1 MADNR
6 RGLTNSYE
14 SAKYSFSGADAK
26 AYFITAKEDG
36 MEGFAATLVESLS
49 TISVQTYEPVGRARA
64 LGHRGIKGF
73 AHSVREIA
81 GTMILTVVN
90 DHPLR
95 PLMNKTTSTTRWSE
109 DKGKGFGSISG
120 NQDILGAGLGNIV
133 QESTSIGTLLGDFG
147 LFIDYVSEYPKY
159 DADFIPNFKLGQ
171 QVAGSRYAH
180 GNKIGRID
188 ADNDGNYNLDY
199 KRTNFYQEMF
209 TDRYLKLREEYLK
222 GEGNR
227 SYGGM
232 FSNYGQDYS
241 LMNRSFEN
249 PKGSGVLYNTGFE
262 SRSGNLLVTDDFR
275 EAFEKSIVQNP
286 DFLKKEYRDDI
297 SKLIDHDPHYTTSHY
312 YRPEIA
318 IRENERAGLYIDGI
332 RIISE
337 GIVTSVNDMV
347 TEMTFQF
354 IAKDLKTIS
363 KLNNFKNDALRAEE
377 LQKILNNSKTRP
389 FQLQQEMDALQAANP
404 ELRDMKTNTHL
415 DKDGNLTT
423 VILAD
428 SGTEWKTTTR
438 KQRRQMYGKKK

>member
-36 MEGFAATLVESLS
+36 MEGFAATPVESLS

-64 LGHRGIKGF
+64 LGYRGIKGF

-95 PLMNKTTSTTRWSE
+95 PLMNKATSKTRWSE
-109 DKGKGFGSISG
+109 DRSHGFGSISG
-120 NQDILGAGLGNIV
+120 DKDILGAGLHNIV

-159 DADFIPNFKLGQ
+159 DADFIPNFKLGEQ
-171 QVAGSRYAH
+171 TF
-180 GNKIGRID
+180 GRRENVPENIH
-188 ADNDGNYNLDY
+188 AATYEGFQMYQ
-199 KRTNFYQEMF
+199 KTNFYEDMF
-209 TDRYLKLREEYLK
+209 TGSYWRHKTKANEAGVPFGTLQDGNITSRDYSKIDAQ
-222 GEGNR
+222 GEGNIIVP
-227 SYGGM
+227 SDKVDD
-232 FSNYGQDYS
+232 FNKFI
-241 LMNRSFEN
+241 LEN
-249 PKGSGVLYNTGFE
+249 PNY
-262 SRSGNLLVTDDFR
+262 
-275 EAFEKSIVQNP
+275 
-286 DFLKKEYRDDI
+286 LKRQYRDDI
-297 SKLIDHDPHYTTSHY
+297 EKLIDPHTLHTFGGYTA
-312 YRPEIA
+312 EIA
-318 IRENERAGLYIDGI
+318 VRENERAGLYIDGI

-363 KLNNFKNDALRAEE
+363 KLNNFKNDAYRAEE
-377 LQKILNNSKTRP
+377 LEKILNNSKTRP

-404 ELRDMKTNTHL
+404 ELRNMRTDTIL
-415 DKDGNLTT
+415 DENNNLVTT
-423 VILAD
+423 IQAD
-428 SGTEWKTTTR
+428 SGTEWKPTTR